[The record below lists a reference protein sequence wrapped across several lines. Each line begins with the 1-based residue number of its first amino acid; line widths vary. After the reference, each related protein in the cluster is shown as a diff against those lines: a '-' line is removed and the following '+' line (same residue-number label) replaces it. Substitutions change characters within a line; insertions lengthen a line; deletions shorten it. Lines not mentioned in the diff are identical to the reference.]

1 MEEWMQGCGEVYISM
16 TVSTDPP
23 KKKKDYNNY

>member
-16 TVSTDPP
+16 TASTDPP
-23 KKKKDYNNY
+23 KKKKRLE